1 MIAIGKNSPAY
12 GDSKKFY
19 KSLQDV
25 RRKNIKEMVNS
36 PFLELDGVCDVLKES
51 PERLAVSLQY
61 FLQGIGTF
69 WPAKYFSPILKS
81 NKISISFCRIA
92 VGNTNE
98 EYFTQY
104 ELVDIKLRTVH
115 VDWKRRTTDRL
126 LTIRI

>member
-69 WPAKYFSPILKS
+69 
-81 NKISISFCRIA
+81 
-92 VGNTNE
+92 
-98 EYFTQY
+98 
-104 ELVDIKLRTVH
+104 
-115 VDWKRRTTDRL
+115 
-126 LTIRI
+126 